1 MITVERVSKWFPGQV
16 VALED
21 VSLTVPGGTI
31 CGVLGDAGSGKSTLA
46 RCVALLDRPDSGT
59 VRVGGVDLAR
69 LAPPDLRRARRRIG
83 VLPQGESLHRQ
94 QSAAANVALPLTAA
108 GLSTMEVRRRVGQL
122 LAMVGLADRAGA
134 LPDQLTRAQRQR
146 VAVARAL
153 AGKPAVLLA
162 DDPVAGLDPD
172 TTEDVL
178 DLLDRVR
185 AEHGVTILLTGRDP
199 HVVRRIC
206 DDVLW
211 LEGGR
216 VVERGAV
223 LDLLATT
230 GSRTA
235 AALLPAVDVAPPAGK
250 VRRKSTV
257 DYPHR
262 RVVDAVLIGY
272 SAIGTLLPAAAR
284 FGAELALLGGGIT
297 TVGDTPVTR
306 VRLGVDG
313 SGADAAI
320 EWLVDQG
327 ATVTPLEGGPALAG
341 SVRPGEVA

>member
-1 MITVERVSKWFPGQV
+1 MITVERVSKRFPGHVQ
-16 VALED
+16 ALDD
-21 VSLTVPGGTI
+21 VSFSVPAGTI
-31 CGVLGDAGSGKSTLA
+31 CGVLGDAGAGKSTLA
-46 RCVALLDRPDSGT
+46 RCVGLLDRPESGT

-94 QSAAANVALPLTAA
+94 QSAAANVALPLSAA
-108 GLSTMEVRRRVGQL
+108 GLSTMEVRRRVLGL
-122 LAMVGLADRAGA
+122 LGTVGLADRATA
-134 LPDQLTRAQRQR
+134 LPDQLSRAQRQR
-146 VAVARAL
+146 VALARAL
-153 AGKPAVLLA
+153 AAKPAVLLA

-172 TTEDVL
+172 TADDVL

-199 HVVRRIC
+199 DVVRRLC

-211 LEGGR
+211 LADGR
-216 VVERGAV
+216 IVERGAV
-223 LDLLATT
+223 LDLLAQPGT
-230 GSRTA
+230 RTA
-235 AALLPAVDVAPPAGK
+235 AALLPAVDVPSGK
-250 VRRKSTV
+250 GRKKSTV

-272 SAIGTLLPAAAR
+272 SALGTLPPAVAR

-297 TVGDTPVTR
+297 RVGETPVTR
-306 VRLGVDG
+306 VRLGLDG
-313 SGADAAI
+313 AGADAAI

-327 ATVTPLEGGPALAG
+327 ATVTAVEGGGALAG
-341 SVRPGEVA
+341 SIRQGEVA